1 MATATNKISQV
12 EKKET
17 DRLKI
22 LERIDEFERNQ
33 WWSKDVEDDRLLF
46 F

>member
-12 EKKET
+12 EKEEA

-33 WWSKDVEDDRLLF
+33 
-46 F
+46 

>member
-12 EKKET
+12 EKNET

-33 WWSKDVEDDRLLF
+33 
-46 F
+46 